1 VLNHQPEPPIGR
13 VELEPFVFE
22 VGFILLNCFEDGVL
36 RISRMEYGGY
46 RTVKNV
52 CFPTR
57 GEQVKCSGIRIDDT
71 IINTDEDGVGR
82 SFENRFGPFLR
93 AGCLFTKSVAANRVT
108 DTCGKHF
115 VLVSSCSFCI

>member
-1 VLNHQPEPPIGR
+1 
-13 VELEPFVFE
+13 
-22 VGFILLNCFEDGVL
+22 
-36 RISRMEYGGY
+36 MEYGGY
-46 RTVKNV
+46 RTVKTSV
-52 CFPTR
+52 SDKG

-115 VLVSSCSFCI
+115 VLVSSLLFLHIVCHASTDCLTGNLLGATSSKENKREIGGIQRG